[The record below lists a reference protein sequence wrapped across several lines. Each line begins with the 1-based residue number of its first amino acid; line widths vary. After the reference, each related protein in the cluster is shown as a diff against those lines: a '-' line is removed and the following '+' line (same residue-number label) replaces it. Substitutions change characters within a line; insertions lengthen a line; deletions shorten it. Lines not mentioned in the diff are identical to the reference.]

1 MVTKKLND
9 RLFKKKKKRLKNAYW
24 PGSVQSLRP
33 RRTITFDVNY
43 IHEKLL
49 NEHKPSES

>member
-9 RLFKKKKKRLKNAYW
+9 RRFKKKKKTKKCLLARISPVIKTKENNY
-24 PGSVQSLRP
+24 
-33 RRTITFDVNY
+33 IDVNY